1 MSKSFGMRQRRNVG
15 MGTATIAVGEWVG
28 EWGQPPLFSK

>member
-1 MSKSFGMRQRRNVG
+1 MRQRRNVG
-15 MGTATIAVGEWVG
+15 MGTATA

>member
-15 MGTATIAVGEWVG
+15 MGTATIAVGEW
-28 EWGQPPLFSK
+28 GQPPLFSK